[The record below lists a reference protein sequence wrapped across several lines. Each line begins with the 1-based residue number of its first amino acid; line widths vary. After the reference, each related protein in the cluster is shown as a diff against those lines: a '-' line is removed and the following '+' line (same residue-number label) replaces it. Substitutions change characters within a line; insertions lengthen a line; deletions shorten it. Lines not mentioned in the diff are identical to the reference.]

1 MSKLVMNGMDLSN
14 VKNIRQDS
22 SREHIEI
29 EFRDGSIE
37 RFKRSNKVVCS
48 KCGFEG
54 ESSDYDVAVKQ
65 QKKEFPHS
73 MIFCNY
79 KNKMILKFRVLEA
92 EQRMLKKLQTI

>member
-1 MSKLVMNGMDLSN
+1 MSKLVMKGMDLSN

-37 RFKRSNKVVCS
+37 RFKRSNKIVCP

-65 QKKEFPHS
+65 QKKEFANV
-73 MIFCNY
+73 IGIGYQCRKCGTEFGC
-79 KNKMILKFRVLEA
+79 E
-92 EQRMLKKLQTI
+92 